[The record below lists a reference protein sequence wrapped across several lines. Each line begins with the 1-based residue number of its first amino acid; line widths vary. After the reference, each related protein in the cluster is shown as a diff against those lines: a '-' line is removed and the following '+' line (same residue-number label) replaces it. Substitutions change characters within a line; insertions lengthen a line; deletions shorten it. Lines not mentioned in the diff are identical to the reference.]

1 MLKVLRVVK
10 YFGSFQIYGYLC
22 TWKLKTINDM
32 KKALDYVRQNVDMG
46 YVNYLVSKAMEMRC
60 PTSYV
65 DAVFADDVQDLLE
78 EYGDDNDLP
87 EGWWLEYGD
96 IDDILTMI

>member
-1 MLKVLRVVK
+1 M
-10 YFGSFQIYGYLC
+10 Q
-22 TWKLKTINDM
+22 
-32 KKALDYVRQNVDMG
+32 KALDYVRQNVDMG
-46 YVNYLVSKAMEMRC
+46 YVNYVVNKAIEMRC
-60 PTSYV
+60 PASCI
-65 DAVFADDVQDLLE
+65 DAVFADEVQGLLE